1 MDLTDRK
8 CVPCEGGVPRLEGAA
23 LEPLLAAV
31 PGWDRRGDKIHRHLR
46 FRDFAEAMAFVNA
59 MAAVAEAEGHHPD
72 FEVHGW
78 NNVSVTL
85 WTHAAGGLTENDFI
99 LAAKID
105 ALPQSRAAAGRAR

>member
-1 MDLTDRK
+1 MDLTSRK
-8 CVPCEGGVPRLEGAA
+8 CVPCEGGVPRLEGPA
-23 LEPLLAAV
+23 LASMLGAV

-46 FRDFAEAMAFVNA
+46 FRDFAAAMDFVNA

-105 ALPQSRAAAGRAR
+105 ALPQARAASARSG